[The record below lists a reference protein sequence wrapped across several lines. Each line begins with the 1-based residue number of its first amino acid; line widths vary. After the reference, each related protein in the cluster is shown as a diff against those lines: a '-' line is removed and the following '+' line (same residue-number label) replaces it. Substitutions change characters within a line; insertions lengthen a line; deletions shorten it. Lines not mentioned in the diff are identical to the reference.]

1 MPIKKKFNTE
11 KERYQKIVKEHS
23 ANIQNQIS
31 KLIFQKWE
39 NLTGCFNLAK
49 TENQEIPEIVEKK
62 KSLVNPKIFLYGL
75 PLFIVQLIA
84 VYFIT
89 ANVLMSK
96 IQSNEKSDSLKVDN
110 KSTVNNQNNN
120 TNSTNNKQN
129 VEVGKFL
136 YSIDDIIVNPAETDG
151 KRLLL
156 TSVGFDFQT
165 EDEKKNMQAKEII
178 VKDIIITALSSKNFD
193 KLTNFAYRDTLKTE
207 ITSKLRAAIPQIKL
221 NRVYFSKFII
231 Q

>member
-1 MPIKKKFNTE
+1 MEEI
-11 KERYQKIVKEHS
+11 
-23 ANIQNQIS
+23 
-31 KLIFQKWE
+31 E
-39 NLTGCFNLAK
+39 NK

>member
-1 MPIKKKFNTE
+1 ME
-11 KERYQKIVKEHS
+11 
-23 ANIQNQIS
+23 
-31 KLIFQKWE
+31 E
-39 NLTGCFNLAK
+39 NENKTDKK
-49 TENQEIPEIVEKK
+49 TEDQELPEIVEKK
-62 KSLVNPKIFLYGL
+62 SSLVNPKIFLYGL

-96 IQSNEKSDSLKVDN
+96 IHSNEKSDSLKTDN
-110 KSTVNNQNNN
+110 KGMVNNQNTNSNNNAN
-120 TNSTNNKQN
+120 TNNNNSKPN

-165 EDEKKNMQAKEII
+165 EDEKKTMQSKEII
-178 VKDIIITALSSKNFD
+178 TKDIIIAALSSKSFD
-193 KLTNFAYRDTLKTE
+193 KLTDFAYRDTLKAE
-207 ITSKLRAAIPQIKL
+207 ITSKLRVAIPQIKL
-221 NRVYFSKFII
+221 NRVYFSKFIV

>member
-1 MPIKKKFNTE
+1 MEEIENKTE
-11 KERYQKIVKEHS
+11 K
-23 ANIQNQIS
+23 
-31 KLIFQKWE
+31 
-39 NLTGCFNLAK
+39 K
-49 TENQEIPEIVEKK
+49 TEDQELPEIIEKK
-62 KSLVNPKIFLYGL
+62 GPLVNPKIFLYGL

-96 IQSNEKSDSLKVDN
+96 IHSNEKSDSLKTDN
-110 KSTVNNQNNN
+110 KGMVNNQNNSNNSNSNSNPN
-120 TNSTNNKQN
+120 TSNNNSKPN

-178 VKDIIITALSSKNFD
+178 TKDIIIAALSSKSFD
-193 KLTNFAYRDTLKTE
+193 KLTDFAYRDTLKAE
-207 ITSKLRAAIPQIKL
+207 ITSRLRVAIPQIKL
-221 NRVYFSKFII
+221 NRVYFSKFIV

>member
-1 MPIKKKFNTE
+1 ME
-11 KERYQKIVKEHS
+11 E
-23 ANIQNQIS
+23 
-31 KLIFQKWE
+31 LE
-39 NLTGCFNLAK
+39 NK

-96 IQSNEKSDSLKVDN
+96 IHSNEKSDSLKVDN

-120 TNSTNNKQN
+120 NNNKQN

-221 NRVYFSKFII
+221 NKVYFSKFII